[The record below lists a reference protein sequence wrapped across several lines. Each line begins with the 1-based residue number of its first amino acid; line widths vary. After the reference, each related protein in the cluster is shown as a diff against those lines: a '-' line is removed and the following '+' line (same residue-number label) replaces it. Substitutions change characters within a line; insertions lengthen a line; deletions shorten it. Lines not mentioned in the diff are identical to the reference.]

1 MKTIGLIGGMSWES
15 TVVYYQEINRRIAQT
30 LGGVHSARI
39 VVDSIDFAELVPLQE
54 RGDWDAAGQLLAGSA
69 RRLAAAGADIVL
81 IGANTMHKVAADV
94 EAATTLPL
102 LHIADATAA
111 QLRADSH
118 TRVGL
123 LGTRYTME
131 QAFYTGRLAEHGIET
146 LIPDPGGRDRVHRV
160 IYDELCKGVFSEAG
174 RTIYRAEMA
183 ALATRGASAIVL
195 GCTEI
200 GLLVTGDDSPVPLF
214 DTALIHA
221 QAAADWALG
230 D

>member
-15 TVVYYQEINRRIAQT
+15 TVVYYQEINRRVARR
-30 LGGVHSARI
+30 LGGMHSARI

-54 RGDWDAAGQLLAGSA
+54 RGDWEAAGALLAASA
-69 RRLAAAGADIVL
+69 RRLAAAGADVVL

-94 EAATTLPL
+94 EAATSLPL

-111 QLRADSH
+111 RLRAAGH
-118 TRVGL
+118 TCIGL

-131 QAFYTGRLAEHGIET
+131 QAFYTGRLAEHGIEV
-146 LIPDPGGRDRVHRV
+146 LIPDTGGRERVHRV
-160 IYDELCKGVFSEAG
+160 IYDELCKGVFSESG
-174 RTIYRAEMA
+174 RTIYREEMA

-200 GLLVTGDDSPVPLF
+200 GLLVSAGDSRAPLF

-230 D
+230 T

>member
-15 TVVYYQEINRRIAQT
+15 TVVYYQEINRSVARR
-30 LGGVHSARI
+30 LGGVHGARI
-39 VVDSIDFAELVPLQE
+39 VVDSIDFAELVPLQQ
-54 RGDWDAAGQLLAGSA
+54 RGDWAAAGELLAGSA
-69 RRLAAAGADIVL
+69 RRLRAAGAGIVL

-94 EAATTLPL
+94 QAVLPL

-111 QLRADSH
+111 RLRAGGH
-118 TRVGL
+118 TTVGL

-131 QAFYTGRLAEHGIET
+131 QDFYTGRLAEHGIAT
-146 LIPDPGGRDRVHRV
+146 LVPDAGGRERIHDV
-160 IYDELCKGVFSEAG
+160 IYDELCKGVFAEAS
-174 RTIYRAEMA
+174 RALYREEMA
-183 ALATRGASAIVL
+183 RLAARGASAIVL

-200 GLLVTGDDSPVPLF
+200 GLLVSRDDCTLPLF

-221 QAAADWALG
+221 QAAADWALA